1 MPWLSNIYRATIIAC
16 CIVTPQIAHAQRV
29 IPDGELYNMLN
40 GKMVAGGNMSSN
52 NNITIQWML
61 PENSNRP
68 GNEDIEYQ
76 NQQWNHPISHWN
88 IKNSTLYITYAD
100 GTPEQ
105 KFLIQSYTNGLITAS
120 WQHNGNTQTIPIRI
134 WSIP

>member
-1 MPWLSNIYRATIIAC
+1 MPCLSNIYRATIIAC

-61 PENSNRP
+61 PKNNNRP

-76 NQQWNHPISHWN
+76 NQQWSHPISHWN

-100 GTPEQ
+100 ETPEQ
-105 KFLIQSYTNGLITAS
+105 QFLIQSYTNGLITAS
-120 WQHNGNTQTIPIRI
+120 WQHNGNTETIPIRI